1 MKNVVGFYPSTS
13 FLSTGLIPFTVNN
26 EGTCPFGKCGI
37 SAGMPVKRP
46 LPNGSFN
53 VNRGHFYPINP
64 EEFQSRIISK
74 LRRSFQCNGNFT
86 IDSFFENIV
95 NIIPRCNDITFNF
108 SRVNCLT
115 RQTRSE
121 EQKKE
126 LSIRQFPNLID
137 ACSARSLFVLSH
149 SVLLNVNER
158 AYKM

>member
-1 MKNVVGFYPSTS
+1 MGKSFQLKNVVGFYPSTS

-95 NIIPRCNDITFNF
+95 NIIPMQRYYVQFQSRKLFNATNEIRRQSRKKNCRHRTTIPEFDRC
-108 SRVNCLT
+108 V
-115 RQTRSE
+115 
-121 EQKKE
+121 
-126 LSIRQFPNLID
+126 
-137 ACSARSLFVLSH
+137 
-149 SVLLNVNER
+149 
-158 AYKM
+158 